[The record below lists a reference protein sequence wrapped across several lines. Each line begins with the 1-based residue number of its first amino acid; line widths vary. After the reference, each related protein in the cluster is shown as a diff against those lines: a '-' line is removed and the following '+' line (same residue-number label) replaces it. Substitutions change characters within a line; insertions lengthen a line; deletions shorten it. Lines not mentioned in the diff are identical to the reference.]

1 MKKTQAEIFGKTQHI
16 WKNRAETEKKNKK
29 EVEKVETEGETES
42 KDQREITGKEGPTRG
57 SLVFG
62 A

>member
-16 WKNRAETEKKNKK
+16 CKNRAETEKKNK

-57 SLVFG
+57 SLVFS

>member
-16 WKNRAETEKKNKK
+16 WKNRAETEKKNK

-57 SLVFG
+57 SLVFS

>member
-16 WKNRAETEKKNKK
+16 WKNRAETEKKSK

-57 SLVFG
+57 SLVFS